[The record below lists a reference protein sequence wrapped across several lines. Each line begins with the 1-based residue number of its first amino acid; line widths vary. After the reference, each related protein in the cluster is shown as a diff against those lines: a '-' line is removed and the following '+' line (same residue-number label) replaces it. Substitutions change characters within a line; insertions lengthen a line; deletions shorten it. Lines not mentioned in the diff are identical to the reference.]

1 MMGDLMRRI
10 ASGEQERIDREIEKL
25 HVERRRWNRDPGY
38 EIREPGPRRARARW
52 LEREDAERMAGRP
65 AGKDLGR

>member
-1 MMGDLMRRI
+1 MKGLMARI
-10 ASGEQERIDREIEKL
+10 ASGEQERIDREIEKM
-25 HVERRRWNRDPGY
+25 HVERRRWIRDPGY

-52 LEREDAERMAGRP
+52 LDHEEAERMAGRP